1 MYIHVQVYRFL
12 GFGVSGFGVLSSS
25 VRHECDA
32 AFALLKDRLEDTAE
46 GGSGQSATCQKV
58 GAVIGL
64 GCAYA
69 GTKRADVMESLTV
82 LVVSLSY
89 STICLLGS
97 YFR

>member
-1 MYIHVQVYRFL
+1 M
-12 GFGVSGFGVLSSS
+12 
-25 VRHECDA
+25 RHECDA

-82 LVVSLSY
+82 LVVSTVQEPRVWSVTYTLPHIHCHAMSVIPLVT
-89 STICLLGS
+89 SLVRTS
-97 YFR
+97 V